1 MMRAAALERL
11 PMTLGYFRLI
21 LRTFGDT
28 PARRA
33 AILEGTGV
41 SERDLASP
49 GAEISLFQQ
58 IRQIENVARVHGEGW
73 PFQHPEIW
81 RPMSHGALGIA
92 VTSAPTLAEGIAV
105 LQRFAHVRAP
115 FFRVHVVRRGGLVR
129 VERENVVP
137 LTKLQERALNEAANV
152 SVHAMIARVTGR
164 APDELIWSFT
174 NPKPPYVA
182 TLIRVLGPHLRFNE
196 KRSAVSI
203 PAAWLDAPSPMADPA
218 LFRAAVA
225 ELERA
230 LDRLERP
237 RDLKARVVRL
247 LHTMPDGKMSADDA
261 ARVLAVSKRTLV
273 RRLAEA
279 ETTYRDLLED
289 ELKRRAAA
297 LLRGGHLRR
306 DAIAERLGY
315 RDPTS
320 FSRACKRWFGP
331 KTGARRKRVAG
342 R

>member
-1 MMRAAALERL
+1 MRGAALERL

-33 AILEGTGV
+33 ALLEGTGV

-73 PFQHPEIW
+73 AFHHPDIW

-92 VTSAPTLAEGIAV
+92 VTTAPTLAESLEV
-105 LQRFAHVRAP
+105 LRRFSHVRAP
-115 FFRVHVVRRGGLVR
+115 FYRMHVIRRGGFIR
-129 VERENVVP
+129 IERENTVP
-137 LTKLQERALNEAANV
+137 LSKTQERGLHEAADV
-152 SVHAMIARVTGR
+152 SVHAMIARVMGR
-164 APDELIWSFT
+164 PPSEAIWSFT
-174 NPKPPYVA
+174 NPKPAYA
-182 TLIRVLGPHLRFNE
+182 ANIARVLGPNLRFNE
-196 KRSAVSI
+196 KRSAISI
-203 PAAWLDAPSPMADPA
+203 PAAWLDAPSPMADPG
-218 LFRAAVA
+218 LFRDAVA

-237 RDLKARVVRL
+237 HDLKARVVRL
-247 LHTMPDGKMSADDA
+247 LHTMPDGKLTADGA
-261 ARVLAVSKRTLV
+261 ARALAVSKRTLV

-279 ETTYRDLLED
+279 GTTYRDLLED
-289 ELKRRAAA
+289 ELKLRAAT
-297 LLRGGHLRR
+297 LLRSGDLRR
-306 DAIAERLGY
+306 DAIADRLGY

-331 KTGARRKRVAG
+331 KGSARRKRVAA

>member
-1 MMRAAALERL
+1 MRGAALERL

-33 AILEGTGV
+33 AILEGTSV
-41 SERDLASP
+41 IERDLASP

-73 PFQHPEIW
+73 AFHHPDIW
-81 RPMSHGALGIA
+81 RPISHGALGIA
-92 VTSAPTLAEGIAV
+92 VISAPTIADSIEV
-105 LQRFAHVRAP
+105 LRRFSHVRAP
-115 FFRVHVVRRGGLVR
+115 FYRVHIVRRGGFVR
-129 VERENVVP
+129 MERENTVP
-137 LTKLQERALNEAANV
+137 LSKAQERGLNEAADV
-152 SVHAMIARVTGR
+152 SVHAMFARVMGR
-164 APDELIWSFT
+164 APNEAIWSFT

-182 TLIRVLGPHLRFNE
+182 SIARVLGPNLRFNE
-196 KRSAVSI
+196 KRSAIAI
-203 PAAWLDAPSPMADPA
+203 PVAWLDAPSPMADPA
-218 LFRAAVA
+218 LFHDAVA

-230 LDRLERP
+230 LERLERP
-237 RDLKARVVRL
+237 RDLKARVMRL
-247 LHTMPDGKMSADDA
+247 LHTMPDGKLSADGA
-261 ARVLAVSKRTLV
+261 ARALAVSKRTLV

-279 ETTYRDLLED
+279 DTTYRDLLED
-289 ELKRRAAA
+289 ELMHRAAA
-297 LLRGGHLRR
+297 LLRSGDLRR

-331 KTGARRKRVAG
+331 KNSARRKRAVG